1 MAKKPLPAFMKKGGA
16 AEEKA
21 ERKAGIKDTKAEE
34 AKEVKNPKSKKGG
47 PPIVFGKKA
56 KK

>member
-1 MAKKPLPAFMKKGGA
+1 MPAFLKKDGPR
-16 AEEKA
+16 EEKA

-34 AKEVKNPKSKKGG
+34 AKEVKNPKAKAKVA
-47 PPIVFGKKA
+47 IVFGKKG